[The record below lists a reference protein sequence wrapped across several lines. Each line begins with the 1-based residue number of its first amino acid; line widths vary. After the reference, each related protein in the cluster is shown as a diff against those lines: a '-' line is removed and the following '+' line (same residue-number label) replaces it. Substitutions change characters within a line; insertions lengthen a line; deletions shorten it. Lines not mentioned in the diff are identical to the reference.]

1 MTQEPFHALQV
12 GNNGLPL
19 TSVSSTDS
27 AYSPLAPDLTNAAF
41 YYDPCIYQQYQHP
54 QPFPL
59 TTAMQNGWPMP
70 QRNVS
75 QTWPATSRPFTNTT
89 TTTTTNSQTVHDLVH
104 IAKRHSKSNS
114 ITSGVSETDDNT
126 SEPHSPRD
134 EAGERRKER
143 RRAQNRAAQRAF
155 RARKEETIKESSVRL
170 EALQDELMRLQN
182 TNGDLTE
189 TINRLR
195 GQIMQ
200 LQHENEVLKRK
211 SVSEVLDWAD
221 FDMNFRGE
229 MGTASAAAAAPV
241 TTAMTTTLQ
250 EPQNTGGESSLLSR
264 A

>member
-1 MTQEPFHALQV
+1 MAQESFHALHA
-12 GNNGLPL
+12 GNNDGLPL
-19 TSVSSTDS
+19 TPITSVDS
-27 AYSPLAPDLTNAAF
+27 AYFPLAPDLTNAAF
-41 YYDPCIYQQYQHP
+41 YYDPCIYQQYQHS

-59 TTAMQNGWPMP
+59 AAVTQNGWSMP
-70 QRNVS
+70 QRNLGQS
-75 QTWPATSRPFTNTT
+75 WPATSRPVTDITT
-89 TTTTTNSQTVHDLVH
+89 GPPTARDLVH
-104 IAKRHSKSNS
+104 IAKRASISNS
-114 ITSGVSETDDNT
+114 ATGGVSETDDNT

-134 EAGERRKER
+134 EAVERRKER

-182 TNGDLTE
+182 ANGDLTE

-211 SVSEVLDWAD
+211 SMSEVLDWAD

-229 MGTASAAAAAPV
+229 MGTASAATAAVAAATMTATTT
-241 TTAMTTTLQ
+241 TTATALTTL
-250 EPQNTGGESSLLSR
+250 
-264 A
+264 